1 MADSRIIDIEL
12 DSHSIFWRSA
22 DAEQEL
28 RVAIFDLLERNHFAV
43 LSNEDDDREDGGPYK
58 LHLATSEGRLVLTI
72 NRADDSLLARY
83 VLGMARFRRPIRD
96 YHAICESYFQAVR
109 QSTPQMIETVDM
121 ARRGVHN
128 EAAEL
133 LIEKLAGKVDLD
145 FDTAR
150 RLFTLIAVLH
160 IKG

>member
-1 MADSRIIDIEL
+1 MADPRIIDIEL
-12 DSHSIFWRSA
+12 DTHSIFWRSA
-22 DAEQEL
+22 DAEQER
-28 RVAIFDLLERNHFAV
+28 RVAIFDLLERNHFA
-43 LSNEDDDREDGGPYK
+43 LLADGLNDAEGPYK

-72 NRADDSLLARY
+72 NRADGQLLVCY

-128 EAAEL
+128 EGAQL
-133 LIEKLAGKVDLD
+133 LVDKLAGKVELD